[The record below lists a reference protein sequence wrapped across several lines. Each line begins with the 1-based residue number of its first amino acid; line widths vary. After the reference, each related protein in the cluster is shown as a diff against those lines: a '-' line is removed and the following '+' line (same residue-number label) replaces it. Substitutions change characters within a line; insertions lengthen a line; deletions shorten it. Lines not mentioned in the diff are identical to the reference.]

1 MIFTRLRTNSLRCQL
16 YLLPSLTLA
25 TMLIL
30 IPAPHGAKPDDRDIL
45 ARFDVIVH
53 DNSVLRMV
61 EPEYRV
67 KRKQLAKT
75 TA

>member
-1 MIFTRLRTNSLRCQL
+1 
-16 YLLPSLTLA
+16 
-25 TMLIL
+25 MLIL
-30 IPAPHGAKPDDRDIL
+30 IPAPHGAKSDDRDIL

-61 EPEYRV
+61 EPEYRA
-67 KRKQLAKT
+67 KRMPLAKT